1 MDSGDELV
9 NPSVIDHFFK
19 TVNANHPSLNRIV
32 LQENT
37 NKGLIQFF
45 YDRLKDRIYPEYESL
60 DSRGMTPIRTKEEFT
75 ELMERVEAYVG
86 NCSHK
91 ELKKMHGIDKAKAE
105 IIVGAVV
112 DLFRDFVNER
122 QEAIN
127 ETVQEEIYDK
137 HEEDD
142 EETDADHA
150 LEDTLATDSH
160 FQVHN
165 ALSGKRINSL
175 FTDRSLRN
183 QKTPIQVNS
192 QTVRGRKPAAGM
204 ITATRRTPAIP
215 KESASTNVTNKL
227 KIIRQK
233 DPKVSRTLL
242 SPIIAPEKR
251 RDTEVY
257 QVIVC
262 RVTETGE
269 PNITTHRVPAGTYT
283 LGLPNNAV
291 SLNDILADLISVF
304 YYAVLCETNR
314 FTVRYCQYLFER
326 FHECR

>member
-1 MDSGDELV
+1 MDSGDELI
-9 NPSVIDHFFK
+9 NLSIIDHFFR

-37 NKGLIQFF
+37 NIGLILFF
-45 YDRLKDRIYPEYESL
+45 YDRLKDSIYPEYERL
-60 DSRGMTPIRTKEEFT
+60 DSRGMTPIRTQEEFT

-105 IIVGAVV
+105 IIVRAVV

-122 QEAIN
+122 QEANN
-127 ETVQEEIYDK
+127 EPMQEEGYDG

-142 EETDADHA
+142 DEADADRP
-150 LEDTLATDSH
+150 LEDTLVADSH
-160 FQVHN
+160 AQGYTS
-165 ALSGKRINSL
+165 LSSKKMTGL

-204 ITATRRTPAIP
+204 VTATRRTPAMP
-215 KESASTNVTNKL
+215 KESASTNVSNKL
-227 KIIRQK
+227 KSIRQK
-233 DPKVSRTLL
+233 DLKVSRTLL
-242 SPIIAPEKR
+242 NPVVAPEKR

-291 SLNDILADLISVF
+291 SLEVNLMNLILVISTPF
-304 YYAVLCETNR
+304 CMGLTDS
-314 FTVRYCQYLFER
+314 
-326 FHECR
+326 

>member
-1 MDSGDELV
+1 MDSGDELI
-9 NPSVIDHFFK
+9 NSSIINHFFD
-19 TVNANHPSLNRIV
+19 TVNTNHQSLNRIV

-37 NKGLIQFF
+37 NKSLILFF
-45 YDRLKDRIYPEYESL
+45 YNRLKDNINADYKGLE
-60 DSRGMTPIRTKEEFT
+60 SRGMTPIRTQEQVT
-75 ELMERVEAYVG
+75 EMMERVEASVG

-105 IIVGAVV
+105 IIIGAVV

-122 QEAIN
+122 QEANN
-127 ETVQEEIYDK
+127 EPVQEEGSDENE
-137 HEEDD
+137 EEDD
-142 EETDADHA
+142 DETDADRA
-150 LEDTLATDSH
+150 LEDTLAADSH
-160 FQVHN
+160 AQGYTS
-165 ALSGKRINSL
+165 LPSKKITGL

-183 QKTPIQVNS
+183 QKTPSQVNS
-192 QTVRGRKPAAGM
+192 QTVRAKKPTASM
-204 ITATRRTPAIP
+204 VTATRRTPAMP

-227 KIIRQK
+227 KSIRQR
-233 DPKVSRTLL
+233 DPKVPRILL
-242 SPIIAPEKR
+242 NPVMAPEKR

-291 SLNDILADLISVF
+291 SLEVNLIDLILVISTPFCVG
-304 YYAVLCETNR
+304 LTDS
-314 FTVRYCQYLFER
+314 
-326 FHECR
+326 